1 MSNMDKRREIID
13 TGIELLEEKLVARTW
28 GNISARIDADNYLI
42 TPSGLDYT
50 SMREEDIVSVNIKT
64 GEYTGINRPSGEKG
78 VHSAAYEVFD
88 DVNFVVHTHQTYATA
103 VSLAGFDS
111 LEATAVSPA
120 GSELFETSAGSPAG
134 SDSFDITEEEIEKLG
149 GIALAEYG
157 LPGTKEITNACKSAL
172 LTGAHTVLMIH
183 HGVLVLGKDKDEA
196 MLRVKLLEEICERNV
211 TRILDTIYNKKPA
224 GNENQPTNSLHNKA
238 TNSNNKIDSN
248 NETRVESTINI
259 NNINNSLHNSDGEI
273 NKIINNDTVFDRK
286 YNEIITS
293 KELVELSLAES
304 EIISQLDDVS
314 QMIGT
319 KIVTV
324 DSIDEAYKLNDNAV
338 LIKGVGALVKAE
350 NKDDLEALKVLMNKM
365 AIVKLYT
372 KAKNVKA
379 EISIEESDFMHYD
392 YVTRYS
398 KQNIKNS

>member
-111 LEATAVSPA
+111 LEATAGSPA
-120 GSELFETSAGSPAG
+120 GSESPETSAGSPAG

-183 HGVLVLGKDKDEA
+183 HGVLVLGKDKEEA
-196 MLRVKLLEEICERNV
+196 MKRVKLLESICERNV
-211 TRILDTIYNKKPA
+211 KRVIKDNTLNNYLKALNTCPED
-224 GNENQPTNSLHNKA
+224 NSSYRYCEVLTDKA
-238 TNSNNKIDSN
+238 LIALSNS
-248 NETRVESTINI
+248 ET
-259 NNINNSLHNSDGEI
+259 EI
-273 NKIINNDTVFDRK
+273 F
-286 YNEIITS
+286 
-293 KELVELSLAES
+293 
-304 EIISQLDDVS
+304 SQLDDVS

-324 DSIDEAYKLNDNAV
+324 DSLDKALKLNDNAV
-338 LIKGVGALVKAE
+338 LIKGVGALIKAE

-392 YVTRYS
+392 YVNRYS
-398 KQNIKNS
+398 LQNNKNRKI

>member
-111 LEATAVSPA
+111 LEATAGSTA
-120 GSELFETSAGSPAG
+120 GSE
-134 SDSFDITEEEIEKLG
+134 SFDITEEEIEKLG

-183 HGVLVLGKDKDEA
+183 HGVLVLGKDKEEA
-196 MLRVKLLEEICERNV
+196 MKRVKLLESICERNV
-211 TRILDTIYNKKPA
+211 KRVIIDNTPHNHLEALDNYLKALGTCP
-224 GNENQPTNSLHNKA
+224 EDNSSYRYCEVLTDKA
-238 TNSNNKIDSN
+238 LIALSNS
-248 NETRVESTINI
+248 ET
-259 NNINNSLHNSDGEI
+259 EI
-273 NKIINNDTVFDRK
+273 F
-286 YNEIITS
+286 
-293 KELVELSLAES
+293 
-304 EIISQLDDVS
+304 SQLDDVS

-324 DSIDEAYKLNDNAV
+324 DSLDKALKLSDNAV
-338 LIKGVGALVKAE
+338 LIKGVGALIKAE

-392 YVTRYS
+392 YVNRYS
-398 KQNIKNS
+398 LQNNKNRKI

>member
-111 LEATAVSPA
+111 LEATAGSPT
-120 GSELFETSAGSPAG
+120 GSEAFETSAGSPAG
-134 SDSFDITEEEIEKLG
+134 SESFDITEEEIEKLG

-183 HGVLVLGKDKDEA
+183 HGVLVLGKDKEEA
-196 MLRVKLLEEICERNV
+196 MKRVKLLESICERNV
-211 TRILDTIYNKKPA
+211 KRVIKDNTLNNYLKASDTCP
-224 GNENQPTNSLHNKA
+224 EDNSSYRYCEVLTDKA
-238 TNSNNKIDSN
+238 LIALSNS
-248 NETRVESTINI
+248 ET
-259 NNINNSLHNSDGEI
+259 EI
-273 NKIINNDTVFDRK
+273 F
-286 YNEIITS
+286 
-293 KELVELSLAES
+293 
-304 EIISQLDDVS
+304 SQLDDVS

-324 DSIDEAYKLNDNAV
+324 DSLDKALKLSDNAV
-338 LIKGVGALVKAE
+338 LIKGVGALIKAE

-392 YVTRYS
+392 YVNRYS
-398 KQNIKNS
+398 LQNNKNRKI

>member
-111 LEATAVSPA
+111 LEASAVSPA
-120 GSELFETSAGSPAG
+120 GSE
-134 SDSFDITEEEIEKLG
+134 SFDITEEEIEKLG
-149 GIALAEYG
+149 GIALADYG

-183 HGVLVLGKDKDEA
+183 HGVLVLGKDKEEA
-196 MLRVKLLEEICERNV
+196 MKRVKLLESICERNV
-211 TRILDTIYNKKPA
+211 KRVIKDNTLNNYLKALNTCPED
-224 GNENQPTNSLHNKA
+224 NSSYRYCEVLTDKA
-238 TNSNNKIDSN
+238 LIALSNS
-248 NETRVESTINI
+248 ET
-259 NNINNSLHNSDGEI
+259 EI
-273 NKIINNDTVFDRK
+273 F
-286 YNEIITS
+286 
-293 KELVELSLAES
+293 
-304 EIISQLDDVS
+304 SQLDDVS

-324 DSIDEAYKLNDNAV
+324 DSLDKALKLSDNAV
-338 LIKGVGALVKAE
+338 LIKGVGALIKAE

-398 KQNIKNS
+398 KQNIKNRKI

>member
-103 VSLAGFDS
+103 VSLAGLDS
-111 LEATAVSPA
+111 LEATAGSPTV
-120 GSELFETSAGSPAG
+120 SEL
-134 SDSFDITEEEIEKLG
+134 FDITEEEIEKLG

-183 HGVLVLGKDKDEA
+183 HGVLVLGKDKEEA
-196 MLRVKLLEEICERNV
+196 MKRVKLLESICERNV
-211 TRILDTIYNKKPA
+211 KRVIKDNTLNNYLKAFDTCP
-224 GNENQPTNSLHNKA
+224 EDNSSYRYCEVLTDKA
-238 TNSNNKIDSN
+238 LIALSNS
-248 NETRVESTINI
+248 ET
-259 NNINNSLHNSDGEI
+259 EI
-273 NKIINNDTVFDRK
+273 F
-286 YNEIITS
+286 
-293 KELVELSLAES
+293 
-304 EIISQLDDVS
+304 SQLDDVS

-324 DSIDEAYKLNDNAV
+324 DSLDKALKLSDNAV
-338 LIKGVGALVKAE
+338 LIKGVGALIKAE

-392 YVTRYS
+392 YVNRYS
-398 KQNIKNS
+398 LQNNKNRKI

>member
-1 MSNMDKRREIID
+1 MDKRREIID

-103 VSLAGFDS
+103 VSLAG
-111 LEATAVSPA
+111 L
-120 GSELFETSAGSPAG
+120 
-134 SDSFDITEEEIEKLG
+134 DSFDITEEEIEKLG

-183 HGVLVLGKDKDEA
+183 HGVLVLGKDKEEA
-196 MLRVKLLEEICERNV
+196 MKRVKLLESICERNV
-211 TRILDTIYNKKPA
+211 KRVIKDNTLNNYLKALNTCPED
-224 GNENQPTNSLHNKA
+224 NSSYRYCEVLTDKA
-238 TNSNNKIDSN
+238 LIALSNS
-248 NETRVESTINI
+248 ET
-259 NNINNSLHNSDGEI
+259 EI
-273 NKIINNDTVFDRK
+273 F
-286 YNEIITS
+286 
-293 KELVELSLAES
+293 
-304 EIISQLDDVS
+304 SQLDDVS

-324 DSIDEAYKLNDNAV
+324 DSLDKALKLNDNAV
-338 LIKGVGALVKAE
+338 LIKGVGALIKAE

-392 YVTRYS
+392 YVNRYS
-398 KQNIKNS
+398 LQNNKNRKI

>member
-13 TGIELLEEKLVARTW
+13 IGIGLLEEKLVARTW

-111 LEATAVSPA
+111 LEATAGSTA

-134 SDSFDITEEEIEKLG
+134 SESLDITEEEIEKLG

-183 HGVLVLGKDKDEA
+183 HGVLVLGKDKEEA
-196 MLRVKLLEEICERNV
+196 MKRVKLLESICERNV
-211 TRILDTIYNKKPA
+211 KRVIKDNTLNNYLKALDTCP
-224 GNENQPTNSLHNKA
+224 EDNSSYRYCEVLTDKA
-238 TNSNNKIDSN
+238 LIALSNS
-248 NETRVESTINI
+248 ET
-259 NNINNSLHNSDGEI
+259 EI
-273 NKIINNDTVFDRK
+273 F
-286 YNEIITS
+286 
-293 KELVELSLAES
+293 
-304 EIISQLDDVS
+304 SQLDDVS

-324 DSIDEAYKLNDNAV
+324 DSLDKAIKLSDNAV
-338 LIKGVGALVKAE
+338 LIKGVGALIKAE

-392 YVTRYS
+392 YVNRYS
-398 KQNIKNS
+398 LQNNKNRKI

>member
-111 LEATAVSPA
+111 LEATA
-120 GSELFETSAGSPAG
+120 GSPAG

-183 HGVLVLGKDKDEA
+183 HGVLVLGKDKEEA
-196 MLRVKLLEEICERNV
+196 MKRVKLLESICERNV
-211 TRILDTIYNKKPA
+211 KRVIKDNTLNNYLKVSDTCP
-224 GNENQPTNSLHNKA
+224 EDNSSYRYCEVLTDKA
-238 TNSNNKIDSN
+238 LITLSNS
-248 NETRVESTINI
+248 ET
-259 NNINNSLHNSDGEI
+259 EI
-273 NKIINNDTVFDRK
+273 F
-286 YNEIITS
+286 
-293 KELVELSLAES
+293 
-304 EIISQLDDVS
+304 SQLDDVS

-324 DSIDEAYKLNDNAV
+324 DSLDKALKLSDNAV
-338 LIKGVGALVKAE
+338 LIKGVGALIKAE

-379 EISIEESDFMHYD
+379 EISTEESDFMHYD
-392 YVTRYS
+392 YVNRYS
-398 KQNIKNS
+398 LQNNKNRKI

>member
-1 MSNMDKRREIID
+1 MNNMDKRREIID
-13 TGIELLEEKLVARTW
+13 TGIGLLEEKLVARTW

-111 LEATAVSPA
+111 LEATA
-120 GSELFETSAGSPAG
+120 GSPAG
-134 SDSFDITEEEIEKLG
+134 SDSFDITKEEIEKLG

-183 HGVLVLGKDKDEA
+183 HGVLVLGKDKEEA
-196 MLRVKLLEEICERNV
+196 MKRVKLLESICERNV
-211 TRILDTIYNKKPA
+211 KRVIKDNTLNNYLKALGTCPED
-224 GNENQPTNSLHNKA
+224 NSSYRYCEVLTDKA
-238 TNSNNKIDSN
+238 LIALSNS
-248 NETRVESTINI
+248 ET
-259 NNINNSLHNSDGEI
+259 EI
-273 NKIINNDTVFDRK
+273 F
-286 YNEIITS
+286 
-293 KELVELSLAES
+293 
-304 EIISQLDDVS
+304 SQLDDVS

-319 KIVTV
+319 RIVTV
-324 DSIDEAYKLNDNAV
+324 DSLDKALKLSDNAV
-338 LIKGVGALVKAE
+338 LIKGVGALIKAE

-398 KQNIKNS
+398 KQNIKNRKI

>member
-111 LEATAVSPA
+111 LEATAGSPT
-120 GSELFETSAGSPAG
+120 GSESFETSAGSTAG
-134 SDSFDITEEEIEKLG
+134 SELFDITEEEIEKLG

-183 HGVLVLGKDKDEA
+183 HGVLVLGKDKEEA
-196 MLRVKLLEEICERNV
+196 MKRVKLLESICERNV
-211 TRILDTIYNKKPA
+211 KRVIKDNTLNNYLKVLGTCPED
-224 GNENQPTNSLHNKA
+224 NSSYRYCEVLTDKA
-238 TNSNNKIDSN
+238 LIALSNS
-248 NETRVESTINI
+248 ET
-259 NNINNSLHNSDGEI
+259 EI
-273 NKIINNDTVFDRK
+273 F
-286 YNEIITS
+286 
-293 KELVELSLAES
+293 
-304 EIISQLDDVS
+304 SQLDDVS

-324 DSIDEAYKLNDNAV
+324 DSLDKALKLSDNAV
-338 LIKGVGALVKAE
+338 LIKGVGALIKAE

-392 YVTRYS
+392 YVNRYS
-398 KQNIKNS
+398 LQNNKNRKI

>member
-103 VSLAGFDS
+103 VSLAGFDL
-111 LEATAVSPA
+111 LEATAGSST
-120 GSELFETSAGSPAG
+120 GSESFETSAGSTAG
-134 SDSFDITEEEIEKLG
+134 SESFDITEEEIEKLG

-183 HGVLVLGKDKDEA
+183 HGVLVLGKDKEEA
-196 MLRVKLLEEICERNV
+196 MKRVKLLESICERNV
-211 TRILDTIYNKKPA
+211 KRVIKDNTLNNYLKALDTCP
-224 GNENQPTNSLHNKA
+224 EDNSSYRYCEVLTDKA
-238 TNSNNKIDSN
+238 LIALSNS
-248 NETRVESTINI
+248 ET
-259 NNINNSLHNSDGEI
+259 EI
-273 NKIINNDTVFDRK
+273 F
-286 YNEIITS
+286 
-293 KELVELSLAES
+293 
-304 EIISQLDDVS
+304 SQLDDVS

-324 DSIDEAYKLNDNAV
+324 DSLDKALKLSDNAV
-338 LIKGVGALVKAE
+338 LIKGVGALIKAE

-392 YVTRYS
+392 YVNRYS
-398 KQNIKNS
+398 LQNNKNRKI

>member
-111 LEATAVSPA
+111 LEATAGSPTVSE
-120 GSELFETSAGSPAG
+120 SFETSAGSPIG
-134 SDSFDITEEEIEKLG
+134 SELFDITEEEIEKLG

-183 HGVLVLGKDKDEA
+183 HGVLVLGKDKEEA
-196 MLRVKLLEEICERNV
+196 MKRVKLLESICERNV
-211 TRILDTIYNKKPA
+211 KRVIKDNTLNNYLKALNTCPED
-224 GNENQPTNSLHNKA
+224 NSSYRYCEVLTDKA
-238 TNSNNKIDSN
+238 LIALSNS
-248 NETRVESTINI
+248 ET
-259 NNINNSLHNSDGEI
+259 EI
-273 NKIINNDTVFDRK
+273 F
-286 YNEIITS
+286 
-293 KELVELSLAES
+293 
-304 EIISQLDDVS
+304 SQLDDVS

-324 DSIDEAYKLNDNAV
+324 DSLDKALKLNDNAV
-338 LIKGVGALVKAE
+338 LIKGVGALIKAE

-392 YVTRYS
+392 YVNRYS
-398 KQNIKNS
+398 LQNNKNRKI

>member
-13 TGIELLEEKLVARTW
+13 TGIGLLEEKLVARTW

-111 LEATAVSPA
+111 LEATAGSPT
-120 GSELFETSAGSPAG
+120 GSESFETSAGSTAG
-134 SDSFDITEEEIEKLG
+134 SELFDITEEEIEKLG

-183 HGVLVLGKDKDEA
+183 HGVLVLGKDKEEA
-196 MLRVKLLEEICERNV
+196 MKRVKLLESICERNV
-211 TRILDTIYNKKPA
+211 KRVIKDNTLNNYPKASDTCP
-224 GNENQPTNSLHNKA
+224 EDNSSYRYCEVLTDKA
-238 TNSNNKIDSN
+238 LIALSNS
-248 NETRVESTINI
+248 ET
-259 NNINNSLHNSDGEI
+259 EI
-273 NKIINNDTVFDRK
+273 F
-286 YNEIITS
+286 
-293 KELVELSLAES
+293 
-304 EIISQLDDVS
+304 SQLDDVS

-324 DSIDEAYKLNDNAV
+324 DSLDKALKLNDNAV
-338 LIKGVGALVKAE
+338 LIKGVGALIKAE

-392 YVTRYS
+392 YVNRYS
-398 KQNIKNS
+398 LQNNKNRKI

>member
-111 LEATAVSPA
+111 LEATAGSTA

-134 SDSFDITEEEIEKLG
+134 SESFDITEEEIEKLG

-183 HGVLVLGKDKDEA
+183 HGVLVLGKDKEEA
-196 MLRVKLLEEICERNV
+196 MKRVKLLESICERNV
-211 TRILDTIYNKKPA
+211 KRVIKDNTLNNYLKALNTCPED
-224 GNENQPTNSLHNKA
+224 NSSYRYCEVLTDKA
-238 TNSNNKIDSN
+238 LIALSNS
-248 NETRVESTINI
+248 ET
-259 NNINNSLHNSDGEI
+259 EI
-273 NKIINNDTVFDRK
+273 F
-286 YNEIITS
+286 
-293 KELVELSLAES
+293 
-304 EIISQLDDVS
+304 SQLDDVS

-324 DSIDEAYKLNDNAV
+324 DSLDKALNLSDNAV
-338 LIKGVGALVKAE
+338 LIKGVGALIKAE

-398 KQNIKNS
+398 KQNNKNRKI

>member
-111 LEATAVSPA
+111 LEATAGSPA
-120 GSELFETSAGSPAG
+120 GSESFETSADSPAG

-183 HGVLVLGKDKDEA
+183 HGVLVLGKDKEEA
-196 MLRVKLLEEICERNV
+196 MKRVKLLESICERNV
-211 TRILDTIYNKKPA
+211 KRVIKDNTLNNYLKALNTCPED
-224 GNENQPTNSLHNKA
+224 NSSYRYCEVLTDKA
-238 TNSNNKIDSN
+238 LIALSNS
-248 NETRVESTINI
+248 ET
-259 NNINNSLHNSDGEI
+259 EI
-273 NKIINNDTVFDRK
+273 F
-286 YNEIITS
+286 
-293 KELVELSLAES
+293 
-304 EIISQLDDVS
+304 SQLDDVS

-324 DSIDEAYKLNDNAV
+324 DSLDKALKLSDNAV
-338 LIKGVGALVKAE
+338 LIKGVGALIKAE

-392 YVTRYS
+392 YVNRYS
-398 KQNIKNS
+398 LQNNKNRKI

>member
-103 VSLAGFDS
+103 VSLAGLDS
-111 LEATAVSPA
+111 LEATAV
-120 GSELFETSAGSPAG
+120 SPAG

-183 HGVLVLGKDKDEA
+183 HGVLVLGKDKEEA
-196 MLRVKLLEEICERNV
+196 MKRVKLLESICERNV
-211 TRILDTIYNKKPA
+211 KRVIKDNTLNNYLKALNTCPED
-224 GNENQPTNSLHNKA
+224 NSSYRYCEVLTDKA
-238 TNSNNKIDSN
+238 LIALSNS
-248 NETRVESTINI
+248 ET
-259 NNINNSLHNSDGEI
+259 EI
-273 NKIINNDTVFDRK
+273 F
-286 YNEIITS
+286 
-293 KELVELSLAES
+293 
-304 EIISQLDDVS
+304 SQLDDVS

-324 DSIDEAYKLNDNAV
+324 DSLDKALKLSDNAV
-338 LIKGVGALVKAE
+338 LIKGVGALIKAE

-398 KQNIKNS
+398 KQNIKNRKI

>member
-103 VSLAGFDS
+103 VSLEGFDS
-111 LEATAVSPA
+111 LEATAVSLA
-120 GSELFETSAGSPAG
+120 GL
-134 SDSFDITEEEIEKLG
+134 DSFDITEEEIEKLG

-183 HGVLVLGKDKDEA
+183 HGVLVLGKDKEEA
-196 MLRVKLLEEICERNV
+196 MKRVKLLESICERNV
-211 TRILDTIYNKKPA
+211 KRVIKDNTLNNYLKALNTCPED
-224 GNENQPTNSLHNKA
+224 NSSYRYCEVLTDKA
-238 TNSNNKIDSN
+238 LIALSIS
-248 NETRVESTINI
+248 ET
-259 NNINNSLHNSDGEI
+259 EI
-273 NKIINNDTVFDRK
+273 F
-286 YNEIITS
+286 
-293 KELVELSLAES
+293 
-304 EIISQLDDVS
+304 SQLDDVS

-324 DSIDEAYKLNDNAV
+324 DSLDKALKLSDNAV
-338 LIKGVGALVKAE
+338 LIKGVGALIKAE

-392 YVTRYS
+392 YVNRYS
-398 KQNIKNS
+398 LQNNKNRKI

>member
-64 GEYTGINRPSGEKG
+64 GEYTGIIRPSGEKG

-111 LEATAVSPA
+111 LEATVGSPTGSESFETTAGSTA
-120 GSELFETSAGSPAG
+120 GSE
-134 SDSFDITEEEIEKLG
+134 SFDITEEEIEKLG

-183 HGVLVLGKDKDEA
+183 HGVLVLGKDKEEA
-196 MLRVKLLEEICERNV
+196 MKRVKLLESICERNV
-211 TRILDTIYNKKPA
+211 KRVIKDNTLNNYLKALDTCP
-224 GNENQPTNSLHNKA
+224 EDNSSYRYCEVLTDKA
-238 TNSNNKIDSN
+238 LIALSNS
-248 NETRVESTINI
+248 ET
-259 NNINNSLHNSDGEI
+259 EI
-273 NKIINNDTVFDRK
+273 F
-286 YNEIITS
+286 
-293 KELVELSLAES
+293 
-304 EIISQLDDVS
+304 SQLDDVS

-324 DSIDEAYKLNDNAV
+324 DSLDKALKLSDNAV
-338 LIKGVGALVKAE
+338 LIKGVGALIKAE

-392 YVTRYS
+392 YITRYS

>member
-103 VSLAGFDS
+103 VSLAGLDS
-111 LEATAVSPA
+111 LEATAGSPT
-120 GSELFETSAGSPAG
+120 GSEAFETTAGSPAG
-134 SDSFDITEEEIEKLG
+134 SESFDITEEEIEKLG

-183 HGVLVLGKDKDEA
+183 HGVLVLGKDKEEA
-196 MLRVKLLEEICERNV
+196 MKRVKLLESICERNV
-211 TRILDTIYNKKPA
+211 KRVIKDNTLNNYPKASDTCP
-224 GNENQPTNSLHNKA
+224 EDNSSYRYCEVLTDKA
-238 TNSNNKIDSN
+238 LIALSNS
-248 NETRVESTINI
+248 ET
-259 NNINNSLHNSDGEI
+259 EI
-273 NKIINNDTVFDRK
+273 F
-286 YNEIITS
+286 
-293 KELVELSLAES
+293 
-304 EIISQLDDVS
+304 SQLDDVS

-324 DSIDEAYKLNDNAV
+324 DSLDKAIKLSDNAV
-338 LIKGVGALVKAE
+338 LIKGVGALIKAE

-392 YVTRYS
+392 YVNRYS
-398 KQNIKNS
+398 LQNNKNRKI

>member
-103 VSLAGFDS
+103 VSLAGLDSLEATAGSPAGSESFETTAVSLAGFDS
-111 LEATAVSPA
+111 LEATAGSTA

-134 SDSFDITEEEIEKLG
+134 SESFDITEEEIEKLG

-183 HGVLVLGKDKDEA
+183 HGVLVLGKDKEEA
-196 MLRVKLLEEICERNV
+196 MKRVKLLESICERNV
-211 TRILDTIYNKKPA
+211 KRVIKDNTLNNYLKALDTCP
-224 GNENQPTNSLHNKA
+224 EDNSSYRYCEVLTDKA
-238 TNSNNKIDSN
+238 LIALSNS
-248 NETRVESTINI
+248 ET
-259 NNINNSLHNSDGEI
+259 EI
-273 NKIINNDTVFDRK
+273 F
-286 YNEIITS
+286 
-293 KELVELSLAES
+293 
-304 EIISQLDDVS
+304 SQLDDVS

-324 DSIDEAYKLNDNAV
+324 DSLDKALKLSDNAV
-338 LIKGVGALVKAE
+338 LIKGVGALIKAE

-392 YVTRYS
+392 YVNRYS
-398 KQNIKNS
+398 LQNNKNRKI

>member
-13 TGIELLEEKLVARTW
+13 TGIGLLEEKLVARTW

-111 LEATAVSPA
+111 LEATAGSPT
-120 GSELFETSAGSPAG
+120 GSE
-134 SDSFDITEEEIEKLG
+134 SFDITEEEIEKLG

-183 HGVLVLGKDKDEA
+183 HGVLVLGKDKEEA
-196 MLRVKLLEEICERNV
+196 MKRVKLLESICERNV
-211 TRILDTIYNKKPA
+211 KRVIKDNTLNNYLKALNTCPED
-224 GNENQPTNSLHNKA
+224 NSSYRYCEVLTDKA
-238 TNSNNKIDSN
+238 LIALSNS
-248 NETRVESTINI
+248 ET
-259 NNINNSLHNSDGEI
+259 EI
-273 NKIINNDTVFDRK
+273 F
-286 YNEIITS
+286 
-293 KELVELSLAES
+293 
-304 EIISQLDDVS
+304 SQLDDVS

-324 DSIDEAYKLNDNAV
+324 DSLDKALKLSDNAV
-338 LIKGVGALVKAE
+338 LIKGVGALIKAE

-392 YVTRYS
+392 YVNRYS
-398 KQNIKNS
+398 LQNNKNRKI

>member
-111 LEATAVSPA
+111 LEATAGSPT
-120 GSELFETSAGSPAG
+120 GSESFETSAGSPTG
-134 SDSFDITEEEIEKLG
+134 SELFDITEEEIEKLG
-149 GIALAEYG
+149 GIALADYG

-183 HGVLVLGKDKDEA
+183 HGVLVLGKDKEEA
-196 MLRVKLLEEICERNV
+196 MKRVKLLESICERNV
-211 TRILDTIYNKKPA
+211 KRVIKDNTLNNYPKAFDTCP
-224 GNENQPTNSLHNKA
+224 EDNSSYRYCEVLTDKA
-238 TNSNNKIDSN
+238 LIALSNS
-248 NETRVESTINI
+248 ET
-259 NNINNSLHNSDGEI
+259 EI
-273 NKIINNDTVFDRK
+273 F
-286 YNEIITS
+286 
-293 KELVELSLAES
+293 
-304 EIISQLDDVS
+304 SQLDDVS

-324 DSIDEAYKLNDNAV
+324 DSLDKALKLSDNAV
-338 LIKGVGALVKAE
+338 LIKGVGALIKAE

-398 KQNIKNS
+398 KQNIKNRKI

>member
-111 LEATAVSPA
+111 LEATAGSPT
-120 GSELFETSAGSPAG
+120 GSESFETSAGSPIG
-134 SDSFDITEEEIEKLG
+134 SELFDITEEENEKLG

-183 HGVLVLGKDKDEA
+183 HGVLVLGKDKEEA
-196 MLRVKLLEEICERNV
+196 MKRVKLLESICERNV
-211 TRILDTIYNKKPA
+211 KRVIKDNTLNNYLKALNTCPED
-224 GNENQPTNSLHNKA
+224 NSSYRYCEVLTDKA
-238 TNSNNKIDSN
+238 LIALSNS
-248 NETRVESTINI
+248 ET
-259 NNINNSLHNSDGEI
+259 EI
-273 NKIINNDTVFDRK
+273 F
-286 YNEIITS
+286 
-293 KELVELSLAES
+293 
-304 EIISQLDDVS
+304 SQLDDVS

-324 DSIDEAYKLNDNAV
+324 DSLDKALKLSDNAV
-338 LIKGVGALVKAE
+338 LIKGVGALIKAE

-392 YVTRYS
+392 YVNRYS
-398 KQNIKNS
+398 LQNNKNRKI

>member
-103 VSLAGFDS
+103 VSLAGFDL
-111 LEATAVSPA
+111 LEATAGSPT
-120 GSELFETSAGSPAG
+120 GSE
-134 SDSFDITEEEIEKLG
+134 SFDITEEEIEKLG

-183 HGVLVLGKDKDEA
+183 HGVLVLGKDKEEA
-196 MLRVKLLEEICERNV
+196 MKRVKLLESICERNV
-211 TRILDTIYNKKPA
+211 KRVIKDNTLNNYLKALNTCPED
-224 GNENQPTNSLHNKA
+224 NSSYRYCEVLTDKA
-238 TNSNNKIDSN
+238 LIALSNS
-248 NETRVESTINI
+248 ET
-259 NNINNSLHNSDGEI
+259 EI
-273 NKIINNDTVFDRK
+273 F
-286 YNEIITS
+286 
-293 KELVELSLAES
+293 
-304 EIISQLDDVS
+304 SQLDDVS

-324 DSIDEAYKLNDNAV
+324 DSLDKALKLSDNAV
-338 LIKGVGALVKAE
+338 LIKGVGALIKAE

-392 YVTRYS
+392 YVNRYS
-398 KQNIKNS
+398 LQNNKNRKI

>member
-111 LEATAVSPA
+111 LEATAGSPA
-120 GSELFETSAGSPAG
+120 GSESFETSAGSPTG
-134 SDSFDITEEEIEKLG
+134 SESFDITEEEIEKLG

-183 HGVLVLGKDKDEA
+183 HGVLVLGKDKEEA
-196 MLRVKLLEEICERNV
+196 MKRVKLLESICERNV
-211 TRILDTIYNKKPA
+211 KRVIKDNTLNNYLKALNTCPED
-224 GNENQPTNSLHNKA
+224 NSSYRYCEVLTDKA
-238 TNSNNKIDSN
+238 LIALSNS
-248 NETRVESTINI
+248 ET
-259 NNINNSLHNSDGEI
+259 EI
-273 NKIINNDTVFDRK
+273 F
-286 YNEIITS
+286 
-293 KELVELSLAES
+293 
-304 EIISQLDDVS
+304 SQLDDVS

-324 DSIDEAYKLNDNAV
+324 DSLDKALKLSDNAV
-338 LIKGVGALVKAE
+338 LIKGVGALIKAE

-392 YVTRYS
+392 YVNRYS
-398 KQNIKNS
+398 LQNNKNRKI

>member
-111 LEATAVSPA
+111 LEATAGSPA
-120 GSELFETSAGSPAG
+120 GSESFETSAVSPTGSE
-134 SDSFDITEEEIEKLG
+134 SFDITEEEIEKLG

-183 HGVLVLGKDKDEA
+183 HGVLVLGKDKEEA
-196 MLRVKLLEEICERNV
+196 MKRVKLLESICERNV
-211 TRILDTIYNKKPA
+211 KRVIKDNTLNNHPEALDNYLKALNTCP
-224 GNENQPTNSLHNKA
+224 EDNSSYRYCEVLTDKA
-238 TNSNNKIDSN
+238 LIALSNS
-248 NETRVESTINI
+248 ET
-259 NNINNSLHNSDGEI
+259 EI
-273 NKIINNDTVFDRK
+273 F
-286 YNEIITS
+286 
-293 KELVELSLAES
+293 
-304 EIISQLDDVS
+304 SQLDDVS

-324 DSIDEAYKLNDNAV
+324 DSLDKALKLSDNAV
-338 LIKGVGALVKAE
+338 LIKGVGALIKAE

-392 YVTRYS
+392 YVNRYS
-398 KQNIKNS
+398 LQNNKNRKI

>member
-111 LEATAVSPA
+111 LEATAGSPT
-120 GSELFETSAGSPAG
+120 GSESFETSAGSTAG
-134 SDSFDITEEEIEKLG
+134 SELFDITEEEIEKLG

-183 HGVLVLGKDKDEA
+183 HGVLVLGKDKEEA
-196 MLRVKLLEEICERNV
+196 MKRVKLLESICERNV
-211 TRILDTIYNKKPA
+211 KRVIKDNTLNNYLKALNTCPED
-224 GNENQPTNSLHNKA
+224 NSSYRYCEVLTDKA
-238 TNSNNKIDSN
+238 LIALSNS
-248 NETRVESTINI
+248 ET
-259 NNINNSLHNSDGEI
+259 EI
-273 NKIINNDTVFDRK
+273 F
-286 YNEIITS
+286 
-293 KELVELSLAES
+293 
-304 EIISQLDDVS
+304 SQLDDVS

-319 KIVTV
+319 KIVIV
-324 DSIDEAYKLNDNAV
+324 DSLDKALKLNDNAV
-338 LIKGVGALVKAE
+338 LIKGVGALIKAE

-392 YVTRYS
+392 YVNRYS
-398 KQNIKNS
+398 LQNNKNRKI

>member
-1 MSNMDKRREIID
+1 MSNMNKRREIID

-111 LEATAVSPA
+111 LEATAGSTA

-134 SDSFDITEEEIEKLG
+134 SESFDITEEEIEKLG

-183 HGVLVLGKDKDEA
+183 HGVLVLGKDKEEA
-196 MLRVKLLEEICERNV
+196 MKRVKLLESICERNV
-211 TRILDTIYNKKPA
+211 KRVIKDNTLNNYLKALNTCPED
-224 GNENQPTNSLHNKA
+224 NSSYRYCEVLTDKA
-238 TNSNNKIDSN
+238 LIALSNS
-248 NETRVESTINI
+248 ET
-259 NNINNSLHNSDGEI
+259 EI
-273 NKIINNDTVFDRK
+273 F
-286 YNEIITS
+286 
-293 KELVELSLAES
+293 
-304 EIISQLDDVS
+304 SQLDDVS

-324 DSIDEAYKLNDNAV
+324 DSLDKALKLNDNAV
-338 LIKGVGALVKAE
+338 LIKGVGALIKAE

-392 YVTRYS
+392 YVNRYS
-398 KQNIKNS
+398 LQNNKNRKI

>member
-103 VSLAGFDS
+103 VSLAS
-111 LEATAVSPA
+111 H
-120 GSELFETSAGSPAG
+120 
-134 SDSFDITEEEIEKLG
+134 DSFDITEEEIEKLG

-183 HGVLVLGKDKDEA
+183 HGVLVLGKDKEEA
-196 MLRVKLLEEICERNV
+196 MKRVKLLESICERNV
-211 TRILDTIYNKKPA
+211 KRVIKDNTLNNYLKALNTCPED
-224 GNENQPTNSLHNKA
+224 NSSYRYCEVLTDKA
-238 TNSNNKIDSN
+238 LIALSNS
-248 NETRVESTINI
+248 ET
-259 NNINNSLHNSDGEI
+259 EI
-273 NKIINNDTVFDRK
+273 F
-286 YNEIITS
+286 
-293 KELVELSLAES
+293 
-304 EIISQLDDVS
+304 SQLDDVS

-324 DSIDEAYKLNDNAV
+324 DSLDKALKLSDNAV
-338 LIKGVGALVKAE
+338 LIKGVGALIKAE

-379 EISIEESDFMHYD
+379 EISTEESDFMHYD
-392 YVTRYS
+392 YVNRYS
-398 KQNIKNS
+398 LQNNKNRKI

>member
-111 LEATAVSPA
+111 LEATAGSPT
-120 GSELFETSAGSPAG
+120 GSELFETSAGSPTG
-134 SDSFDITEEEIEKLG
+134 SELFDITEEEIEKLG

-183 HGVLVLGKDKDEA
+183 HGVLVLGKDKEEA
-196 MLRVKLLEEICERNV
+196 MKRVKLLESICERNV
-211 TRILDTIYNKKPA
+211 KRVIKDNTLNNYLKALNTCPED
-224 GNENQPTNSLHNKA
+224 NSSYRYCEVLTDKA
-238 TNSNNKIDSN
+238 LIALSNS
-248 NETRVESTINI
+248 ET
-259 NNINNSLHNSDGEI
+259 EI
-273 NKIINNDTVFDRK
+273 F
-286 YNEIITS
+286 
-293 KELVELSLAES
+293 
-304 EIISQLDDVS
+304 SQLDDVS

-324 DSIDEAYKLNDNAV
+324 DSLDKALKLSDNAV
-338 LIKGVGALVKAE
+338 LIKGVGALIKAE

-398 KQNIKNS
+398 KQNIKNRKI

>member
-111 LEATAVSPA
+111 LEATAGSPT
-120 GSELFETSAGSPAG
+120 GSESFETSAGSTAG
-134 SDSFDITEEEIEKLG
+134 SELFDITEEEIEKLG

-183 HGVLVLGKDKDEA
+183 HGVLVLGKDKEEA
-196 MLRVKLLEEICERNV
+196 MKRVKLLESICERNV
-211 TRILDTIYNKKPA
+211 KRVIKDNTLNNYLKALNTCPED
-224 GNENQPTNSLHNKA
+224 NSSYRYCEVLTDKA
-238 TNSNNKIDSN
+238 LIALSNS
-248 NETRVESTINI
+248 ET
-259 NNINNSLHNSDGEI
+259 EI
-273 NKIINNDTVFDRK
+273 F
-286 YNEIITS
+286 
-293 KELVELSLAES
+293 
-304 EIISQLDDVS
+304 SQLDDVS

-324 DSIDEAYKLNDNAV
+324 DSLDKALKLSDNAV
-338 LIKGVGALVKAE
+338 LIKGVGALIKAE

-398 KQNIKNS
+398 KQNNKNRKI

>member
-13 TGIELLEEKLVARTW
+13 TGIGLLEEKLVARTW

-50 SMREEDIVSVNIKT
+50 SMKEEDIVSVNIKT

-111 LEATAVSPA
+111 LEATAVSLA
-120 GSELFETSAGSPAG
+120 SH
-134 SDSFDITEEEIEKLG
+134 DSFDITEEEIEKLG

-183 HGVLVLGKDKDEA
+183 HGVLVLGKDKEEA
-196 MLRVKLLEEICERNV
+196 MKRVKLLESICERNV
-211 TRILDTIYNKKPA
+211 KRVIKDNTLNNYLKALNTCPED
-224 GNENQPTNSLHNKA
+224 NSSYRYCEVLTDKA
-238 TNSNNKIDSN
+238 LIALSNS
-248 NETRVESTINI
+248 ET
-259 NNINNSLHNSDGEI
+259 EI
-273 NKIINNDTVFDRK
+273 F
-286 YNEIITS
+286 
-293 KELVELSLAES
+293 
-304 EIISQLDDVS
+304 SQLDDVS

-324 DSIDEAYKLNDNAV
+324 DSLDKALKLNDNAV
-338 LIKGVGALVKAE
+338 LIKGVGALIKAE

-398 KQNIKNS
+398 KQNIKNRKI

>member
-103 VSLAGFDS
+103 VSLAG
-111 LEATAVSPA
+111 L
-120 GSELFETSAGSPAG
+120 
-134 SDSFDITEEEIEKLG
+134 DSFDITEEEIEKLG
-149 GIALAEYG
+149 GIALADYG

-183 HGVLVLGKDKDEA
+183 HGVLVLGKDKEEA
-196 MLRVKLLEEICERNV
+196 MKRVKLLESICERNV
-211 TRILDTIYNKKPA
+211 KRVIKDNTLNNYLKALNTCPED
-224 GNENQPTNSLHNKA
+224 NSSYRYCEVLTDKA
-238 TNSNNKIDSN
+238 LIALSNS
-248 NETRVESTINI
+248 ET
-259 NNINNSLHNSDGEI
+259 EI
-273 NKIINNDTVFDRK
+273 F
-286 YNEIITS
+286 
-293 KELVELSLAES
+293 
-304 EIISQLDDVS
+304 SQLDDVS

-324 DSIDEAYKLNDNAV
+324 DSLDKALKLNDNAV
-338 LIKGVGALVKAE
+338 LIKGVGALIKAE

-379 EISIEESDFMHYD
+379 EISTEESDFMHYD
-392 YVTRYS
+392 YVNRYS
-398 KQNIKNS
+398 LQNNKNRKI

>member
-1 MSNMDKRREIID
+1 MDKRREIID

-103 VSLAGFDS
+103 VSLEGFDS
-111 LEATAVSPA
+111 LEATAVSLA
-120 GSELFETSAGSPAG
+120 GL
-134 SDSFDITEEEIEKLG
+134 DSFDITEEEIEKLG

-172 LTGAHTVLMIH
+172 LTGVHTVLMIH
-183 HGVLVLGKDKDEA
+183 HGVLVLGKDKEEA
-196 MLRVKLLEEICERNV
+196 MKRVKLLESICERNV
-211 TRILDTIYNKKPA
+211 KRVIKDNTLNNYLKALNTCPED
-224 GNENQPTNSLHNKA
+224 NSSYRYCEVLTDKA
-238 TNSNNKIDSN
+238 LIALSNS
-248 NETRVESTINI
+248 ET
-259 NNINNSLHNSDGEI
+259 EI
-273 NKIINNDTVFDRK
+273 F
-286 YNEIITS
+286 
-293 KELVELSLAES
+293 
-304 EIISQLDDVS
+304 SQLDDVS

-324 DSIDEAYKLNDNAV
+324 DSLDKALKLSDNAV
-338 LIKGVGALVKAE
+338 LIKGVGALIKAE

-392 YVTRYS
+392 YVNRYS
-398 KQNIKNS
+398 LQNNKNRKI

>member
-111 LEATAVSPA
+111 LEATAGSPA
-120 GSELFETSAGSPAG
+120 GSESFETSAGSPAG
-134 SDSFDITEEEIEKLG
+134 SESFDITEEEIEKLG

-183 HGVLVLGKDKDEA
+183 HGVLVLGKDKEEA
-196 MLRVKLLEEICERNV
+196 MKRVKLLESICERNV
-211 TRILDTIYNKKPA
+211 KRVIKDNTLNNYLKALNTCPED
-224 GNENQPTNSLHNKA
+224 NSSYRYCEVLTDKA
-238 TNSNNKIDSN
+238 LIALSNS
-248 NETRVESTINI
+248 ET
-259 NNINNSLHNSDGEI
+259 EI
-273 NKIINNDTVFDRK
+273 F
-286 YNEIITS
+286 
-293 KELVELSLAES
+293 
-304 EIISQLDDVS
+304 SQLDDVS

-324 DSIDEAYKLNDNAV
+324 DSLDKALKLSDNAV
-338 LIKGVGALVKAE
+338 LIKGVGALIKAE
-350 NKDDLEALKVLMNKM
+350 DKDDLEALKVLMNKM

-398 KQNIKNS
+398 KQNIKNRKI

>member
-13 TGIELLEEKLVARTW
+13 TGIGLLEEKLVARTW

-111 LEATAVSPA
+111 LEATAGSPA
-120 GSELFETSAGSPAG
+120 GSESFETSAGSTAG
-134 SDSFDITEEEIEKLG
+134 SELFDITEEEIEKLG

-183 HGVLVLGKDKDEA
+183 HGVLVLGKDKEEA
-196 MLRVKLLEEICERNV
+196 MKRVKLLESICERNV
-211 TRILDTIYNKKPA
+211 KRVIKDNTLNNYLKALNTCPED
-224 GNENQPTNSLHNKA
+224 NSSYGYCEVLTDKA
-238 TNSNNKIDSN
+238 LIALSNS
-248 NETRVESTINI
+248 ET
-259 NNINNSLHNSDGEI
+259 EI
-273 NKIINNDTVFDRK
+273 F
-286 YNEIITS
+286 
-293 KELVELSLAES
+293 
-304 EIISQLDDVS
+304 SQLDDVS

-324 DSIDEAYKLNDNAV
+324 DSLDKALKLSDNAV
-338 LIKGVGALVKAE
+338 LIKGVGALIKAE

-392 YVTRYS
+392 YVNRYS
-398 KQNIKNS
+398 LQNNKNRKI

>member
-13 TGIELLEEKLVARTW
+13 TGIGLLEEKLVARTW

-111 LEATAVSPA
+111 LEATAGSPT
-120 GSELFETSAGSPAG
+120 GSESFETSAGSPAG

-183 HGVLVLGKDKDEA
+183 HGVLVLGKDKEEA
-196 MLRVKLLEEICERNV
+196 MKRVKLLESICERNV
-211 TRILDTIYNKKPA
+211 KRVIKDNTLNNYLKALNTCPED
-224 GNENQPTNSLHNKA
+224 NSSYRYCEVLTDKA
-238 TNSNNKIDSN
+238 LIALSNS
-248 NETRVESTINI
+248 ET
-259 NNINNSLHNSDGEI
+259 EI
-273 NKIINNDTVFDRK
+273 F
-286 YNEIITS
+286 
-293 KELVELSLAES
+293 
-304 EIISQLDDVS
+304 SQLDDVS

-324 DSIDEAYKLNDNAV
+324 DSLDKALKLSDNAV
-338 LIKGVGALVKAE
+338 LIKGVGALIKAE

-392 YVTRYS
+392 YVNRYS
-398 KQNIKNS
+398 LQNNKNRKI

>member
-103 VSLAGFDS
+103 VSLAGLDL
-111 LEATAVSPA
+111 LEATAGSPT
-120 GSELFETSAGSPAG
+120 GSESFETSAGSTAG
-134 SDSFDITEEEIEKLG
+134 SELFDITEEEIEKLG

-172 LTGAHTVLMIH
+172 LTGVHTVLMIH
-183 HGVLVLGKDKDEA
+183 HGVLVLGKDKEEA
-196 MLRVKLLEEICERNV
+196 MKRVKLLESICERNV
-211 TRILDTIYNKKPA
+211 KRVIKDNTLNNYLKALNTCPED
-224 GNENQPTNSLHNKA
+224 NSSYRYCEVLTDKA
-238 TNSNNKIDSN
+238 LIALSNS
-248 NETRVESTINI
+248 ET
-259 NNINNSLHNSDGEI
+259 EI
-273 NKIINNDTVFDRK
+273 F
-286 YNEIITS
+286 
-293 KELVELSLAES
+293 
-304 EIISQLDDVS
+304 SQLDDVS

-324 DSIDEAYKLNDNAV
+324 DSLDKALKLSDNAV
-338 LIKGVGALVKAE
+338 LIKGVGALIKAE

-398 KQNIKNS
+398 KQNIKNRKI

>member
-103 VSLAGFDS
+103 VSLAGFDL
-111 LEATAVSPA
+111 LEATAGSST
-120 GSELFETSAGSPAG
+120 GSESFETSAGSPTG
-134 SDSFDITEEEIEKLG
+134 SELFDITEEEIEKLG

-183 HGVLVLGKDKDEA
+183 HGVLVLGKDKEEA
-196 MLRVKLLEEICERNV
+196 MKRVKLLESICERNV
-211 TRILDTIYNKKPA
+211 KRVIKDNTLNNYLKALDTCP
-224 GNENQPTNSLHNKA
+224 EDNSSYRYCEVLTDKA
-238 TNSNNKIDSN
+238 LIALSNS
-248 NETRVESTINI
+248 ET
-259 NNINNSLHNSDGEI
+259 EI
-273 NKIINNDTVFDRK
+273 F
-286 YNEIITS
+286 
-293 KELVELSLAES
+293 
-304 EIISQLDDVS
+304 SQLDDVS

-324 DSIDEAYKLNDNAV
+324 DSLDKALKLSDNAV
-338 LIKGVGALVKAE
+338 LIKGVGALIKAE

-392 YVTRYS
+392 YVNRYS
-398 KQNIKNS
+398 LQNNKNRKI

>member
-111 LEATAVSPA
+111 LEATAVSLA
-120 GSELFETSAGSPAG
+120 GL
-134 SDSFDITEEEIEKLG
+134 DSFDITEEEIEKLG

-183 HGVLVLGKDKDEA
+183 HGVLVLGKDKEEA
-196 MLRVKLLEEICERNV
+196 MKRVKLLESICERNV
-211 TRILDTIYNKKPA
+211 KRVIIDNTPHNHLEALDNYLKALNTCP
-224 GNENQPTNSLHNKA
+224 EDNSSYRYCEVLTDKA
-238 TNSNNKIDSN
+238 LIALSIS
-248 NETRVESTINI
+248 ET
-259 NNINNSLHNSDGEI
+259 EI
-273 NKIINNDTVFDRK
+273 F
-286 YNEIITS
+286 
-293 KELVELSLAES
+293 
-304 EIISQLDDVS
+304 SQLDDVS

-324 DSIDEAYKLNDNAV
+324 DSLDKALKLSDNAV
-338 LIKGVGALVKAE
+338 LIKGVGALIKAE

-379 EISIEESDFMHYD
+379 EISTEESDFMHYD
-392 YVTRYS
+392 YVNRYS
-398 KQNIKNS
+398 LQNNKNRKI